1 MLSLCSCYL
10 QSIRLH
16 TSLCERCSRKYKKQ
30 RDGIRK
36 MSEIKLKPCPFC
48 GSEPEIVDFGASVF
62 VRCNGCRI
70 RSRTMQASVDY
81 AAKEW
86 NQRVNELP
94 KANWEREV
102 CTSFWNCDIRIIEN
116 EAATCSRCKKS
127 FFMPTDNFNYCPN
140 CGARMVENMEETNG
154 NLSD

>member
-16 TSLCERCSRKYKKQ
+16 ISLCEGCSRKYKKQ

-48 GSEPEIVDFGASVF
+48 GGEARIASEGGTVVLATCKKCHAETQGVSISAEY
-62 VRCNGCRI
+62 CANEK
-70 RSRTMQASVDY
+70 
-81 AAKEW
+81 AAEEW
-86 NQRVNELP
+86 NRRINQPP

-102 CTSFWNCDIRIIEN
+102 CTSFWGCDIRIIEN

-140 CGARMVENMEETNG
+140 CGAKIGDVQQ
-154 NLSD
+154 